1 MAALYRLTPGE
12 AALVKALANGTTIEA
27 FAETRQVSLATVKTQ
42 LQSVFAKTNTRRQ
55 SDLMRL
61 VYSIAR

>member
-12 AALVKALANGTTIEA
+12 AALVKALTNGTTMEA
-27 FAETRQVSLATVKTQ
+27 FAEARQVSLATVKTQ
-42 LQSVFAKTNTRRQ
+42 LQSTFAKTNTRRQ

-61 VYSIAR
+61 AYSIAR